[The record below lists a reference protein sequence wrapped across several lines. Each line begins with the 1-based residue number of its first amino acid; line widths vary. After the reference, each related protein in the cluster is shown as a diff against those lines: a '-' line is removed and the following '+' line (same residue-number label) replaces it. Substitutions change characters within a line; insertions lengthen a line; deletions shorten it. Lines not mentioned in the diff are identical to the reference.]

1 MACESE
7 EFGKRMWY
15 TKLGGVIVTRITYDR
30 SELANKKANSFYA
43 RYFRGIMPR
52 SIVNSYNVILHVGK
66 PKVGYSD
73 SLITVYF
80 DAIRYINV
88 CFLNHGSFD
97 LDTCSAVSSDS
108 SLRSVRAMYQL
119 PMVVR
124 VSSSEKVDIAG
135 CDVSLVGSELHAHL
149 MGSGFPI
156 YSLSDHLGLD
166 ILMSGQIPNGM
177 YLGLSNTKHTG
188 SDVGNVMA
196 VSRSFLMWQIPC
208 AVPDRLQESV
218 ENQLLLSSYLPAN
231 SYVLQYLPIGM
242 VDTEAFLAGFREKIS
257 NLAHKNGGFNLTPE
271 EIVSVSAV
279 LAYRDMREQL
289 DSVGAVPALVRVPF
303 DDHERTSQI
312 PAHRSEKPFSSFKDF
327 VASFGP
333 VSGLGNLFG
342 CGYSLSYISTDESAP
357 IRSSTSFYY
366 ALGRVVVFSRSGME
380 SYLARLNEAKMRL
393 HRYRR
398 QMSKVHLPFRKIK
411 HDPKT
416 DWSPVIRSMDEFFD
430 RIKYTI
436 VATNYIIKL
445 HRYLRLFTH
454 ESFLHRIHSSVKS
467 KCSSGGK
474 TNVDSET

>member
-1 MACESE
+1 MA
-7 EFGKRMWY
+7 
-15 TKLGGVIVTRITYDR
+15 RIAYDR

-66 PKVGYSD
+66 SKIGYSD
-73 SLITVYF
+73 SLLTVYF

-88 CFLNHGSFD
+88 CFLNYGSFS
-97 LDTCSAVSSDS
+97 LDTGNIASSDS
-108 SLRSVRAMYQL
+108 SLRSVRAMSQL
-119 PMVVR
+119 PIAIK
-124 VSSSEKVDIAG
+124 VSSSQKVDVTR

-166 ILMSGQIPNGM
+166 ILMSGQIPSGM

-188 SDVGNVMA
+188 FDMGNVMS
-196 VSRSFLMWQIPC
+196 VSRNFLMWQIPC

-231 SYVLQYLPIGM
+231 SYMLHYLPIGM
-242 VDTEAFLAGFREKIS
+242 VDTEAFLDAFRAKIS
-257 NLAHKNGGFNLTPE
+257 ESSQKNGGCNLTPE

-303 DDHERTSQI
+303 DDHDRTSQV
-312 PAHRSEKPFSSFKDF
+312 PAYRSEKPFSSFKDF
-327 VASFGP
+327 VASTGP
-333 VSGLGNLFG
+333 ISGFINSLGL
-342 CGYSLSYISTDESAP
+342 GYSLSYVSSEEIAS
-357 IRSSTSFYY
+357 IRSSTAFYY
-366 ALGRVVVFSRSGME
+366 AVGRVVVFSRSGME
-380 SYLARLNEAKMRL
+380 SYLARLNEAKKRF

-398 QMSKVHLPFRKIK
+398 ETSKVHLPVRKIK

-416 DWSPVIRSMDEFFD
+416 DWSPMIRNMDEFFE

-445 HRYLRLFTH
+445 HRYLRLLAH
-454 ESFLHRIHSSVKS
+454 ESFLYRMH
-467 KCSSGGK
+467 SGGK
-474 TNVDSET
+474 SKRHLGGKANVDSKI